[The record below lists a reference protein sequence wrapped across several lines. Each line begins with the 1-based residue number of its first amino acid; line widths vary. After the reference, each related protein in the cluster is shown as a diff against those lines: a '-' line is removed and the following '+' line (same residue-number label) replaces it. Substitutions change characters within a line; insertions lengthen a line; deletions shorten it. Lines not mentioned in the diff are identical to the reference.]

1 MSVIS
6 SYSESDNTGGMF
18 KRRRQASCDDTDAG
32 IGIASTVLSP
42 AIHIVP
48 PCHDGTRIMT
58 SGESLR
64 RKRRVRD
71 DDGSSP
77 YDSSDTLQEDDYD
90 DDDDDDDDEMRDD
103 ATYVDYDDLGS
114 DDEDENAVESV
125 VDLSETGEL
134 MRAHAADEGHQKSH
148 LVRLWQSFAG
158 RNGEREGPNS
168 PLRYLAGWTNEH
180 RKRGHLA
187 QKRRSV
193 RASSSGS
200 QAEDGFWTLNS
211 KRRRSSTAESP
222 VDIASSN
229 NDYILPRNSH
239 WPASTSA
246 SDIGDVQRSPRRYNT
261 ESGLP
266 RYYPGGWP
274 TPPEEN
280 DEDVAM
286 DIENDGRDVLIS
298 SELALDARV
307 MGPSV
312 SEYSVLDGTDRPNVG
327 CIAAATPVS
336 DDEYDDD
343 DEAEYFHDFGSL
355 LQSLRD
361 VANGCTSSVSSP
373 SSSAGVLSPRRQQ
386 VIVIDCGDDKNS
398 RDDDVNGAGVDYDY
412 CNLALECDGTGMTV
426 ENDGFQIVVR
436 DGPSLSSSPIEGCG
450 VVARMPSSFSA
461 H

>member
-6 SYSESDNTGGMF
+6 SYSESDNTGGVF
-18 KRRRQASCDDTDAG
+18 KRRRQTSCDENDVG

-48 PCHDGTRIMT
+48 PCHDVTGNMT
-58 SGESLR
+58 SREGRR
-64 RKRRVRD
+64 RKRSVRD

-77 YDSSDTLQEDDYD
+77 YDSSDTLQEDY
-90 DDDDDDDDEMRDD
+90 DDDDDEMRDD

-114 DDEDENAVESV
+114 DDEDENVVESV
-125 VDLSETGEL
+125 VDLSETREL
-134 MRAHAADEGHQKSH
+134 MHAHVADELHQKSH
-148 LVRLWQSFAG
+148 LVRLWQSIAG
-158 RNGEREGPNS
+158 RNGEREGPTS
-168 PLRYLAGWTNEH
+168 PLRYLAGWTNEN

-193 RASSSGS
+193 RASSSSS
-200 QAEDGFWTLNS
+200 QAEDQFWTLNS
-211 KRRRSSTAESP
+211 KRRRSSAVTESP
-222 VDIASSN
+222 VDMASSN
-229 NDYILPRNSH
+229 NDYILSRNLH

-246 SDIGDVQRSPRRYNT
+246 SDIGDVQRSPRRYST

-286 DIENDGRDVLIS
+286 DIENDRRDVLIS
-298 SELALDARV
+298 SELALDAQV

-312 SEYSVLDGTDRPNVG
+312 SEYFVLDGSDRPSVG
-327 CIAAATPVS
+327 DVAAATPAS

-343 DEAEYFHDFGSL
+343 EAEYFRDFGSL

-361 VANGCTSSVSSP
+361 VANGCASSVSSP
-373 SSSAGVLSPRRQQ
+373 SSSAGVISPRRRP
-386 VIVIDCGDDKNS
+386 VVVIDYGNNKNN
-398 RDDDVNGAGVDYDY
+398 RDDDISGAGVDYDY
-412 CNLALECDGTGMTV
+412 CNLAPECEGTGMTV

-461 H
+461 DST